1 MGNSYV
7 MHAQGPDVMEHYEI
21 VVVGAGL
28 AGSLA
33 ALALADTGRTV
44 ALVAPM
50 AGRMDGRT
58 TALMDQS
65 LQLVRKLGLW
75 DQIAPL
81 AAPLAGMR
89 IIDGTNR
96 LLRAPTVTFHAAEVG
111 LEAFGYNI
119 PNAPFLSFLETAAE
133 SRPSLTRIVAS
144 LTTIVFAD
152 ERATLV
158 LDDGLSITADL
169 VVGADGR
176 RSGVRDAAGIEMRN
190 WSYPQSAVVLN
201 FAHKVPHQNISTEFH
216 TPDGPFTQVP
226 LPGARSSLVWV
237 QKPEDAAV
245 TTTLS
250 ADALSDLIERR
261 MQSMLGSVTVD
272 STAQSFPLSGMA
284 AKAFGKGRAI
294 LIGEAAHA
302 FPPIGAQGLNLSLR
316 DIMAA
321 VSLLGSGAVPGDFGQ
336 RYDRRRRT
344 DILTRTVS
352 VDLLNRSLL
361 SDFLPVQ
368 MLRAAGMQA
377 LASVAPLRTLMMH
390 EGLKPGSALRSF
402 GNSLREKISRQRA

>member
-1 MGNSYV
+1 
-7 MHAQGPDVMEHYEI
+7 MEHYEI